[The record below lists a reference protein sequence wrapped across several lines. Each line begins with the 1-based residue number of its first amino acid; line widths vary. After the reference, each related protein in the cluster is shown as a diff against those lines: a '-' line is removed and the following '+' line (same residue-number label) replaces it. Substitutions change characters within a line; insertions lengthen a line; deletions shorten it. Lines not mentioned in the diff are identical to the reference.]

1 MSGISE
7 NQIVCACVRCSSSS
21 IDMKLEC
28 SPEVD
33 VERKGK
39 DVTERKHAREE
50 EIHDGSMS
58 VCYGII
64 PGTTRAWYPSFFS
77 PGCCA
82 QICTRPHIGRVPKT
96 LGLKRPRAGP
106 SSPSAAS
113 QTVSAPFV
121 WRLTHKV
128 CSSTAQSKIG
138 RTFSAPP
145 LGRCLV
151 KDVASE
157 TRALSLQS
165 P

>member
-64 PGTTRAWYPSFFS
+64 PGTTRAWDPNVFS
-77 PGCCA
+77 PGCLYA
-82 QICTRPHIGRVPKT
+82 QICTRPHIGRVRKI
-96 LGLKRPRAGP
+96 LGLKCPQAGP
-106 SSPSAAS
+106 SPPSAAS
-113 QTVSAPFV
+113 QTVSAHSV
-121 WRLTHKV
+121 WRPQLK
-128 CSSTAQSKIG
+128 KY
-138 RTFSAPP
+138 
-145 LGRCLV
+145 
-151 KDVASE
+151 
-157 TRALSLQS
+157 ALRRR
-165 P
+165 